1 MSKVREAITE
11 WVQKNESRIIQLVQD
26 LVSHNTVNHVVTGNE
41 KEAQIFLSQVLRDM
55 DLEVDMFTPEE
66 VPGLKEHPGYFPG
79 KNYSN
84 RPNVVATLKGSGD
97 GKSLIFSSHMDT
109 TVAASGWEKDPWKPV
124 IKDEKLY
131 GLGTFD
137 MKGGLAASIMAI
149 RCIQELGFQVKGD
162 LLVESVVDEE
172 FGGAN
177 GTLASRVRGYNP
189 DAAII
194 PEPTNMA
201 VCPGTHGG
209 ALWRV
214 TFSGNTGMSFSGE
227 TIVNPA
233 NIAAKFIVFLEEY
246 EFNRQQKGG
255 PAPYFEDDHVLPVI
269 VTRLEAGDMTA
280 ALCDSGPTEC
290 HVDIWVECHP
300 NVSEEDLKKEI
311 IDGFRAKYED
321 QYPTWNEPVFTKVIR
336 FLPGAEIDQNF
347 PLINLLSE
355 ITSEATDQ
363 KYGNVTGAPFACDAF
378 MFNVYTETPAIVMGP
393 VGANA
398 HAPDEHLDIPEFLKL
413 VEIYTLTALE
423 WCGYVEK
430 DVHSDE
436 KSNSYT

>member
-1 MSKVREAITE
+1 MNKVKEVKESVRS
-11 WVQKNESRIIQLVQD
+11 WVEQNENRIIKLVQD
-26 LVSHNTVNHVVTGNE
+26 LVSHNTVNHVLTGTE
-41 KEAQIFLSQVLRDM
+41 KEAQIYLSQVLEDM
-55 DLEVDMFTPEE
+55 GLEVDMFTPEE
-66 VPGLKEHPGYFPG
+66 VVGLKEHPGYFPG
-79 KNYSN
+79 KDYSD
-84 RPNVVATLKGSGD
+84 RPNVVATLKGSGG

-109 TVAASGWEKDPWKPV
+109 TVAASGWEKDPWSPV
-124 IKDEKLY
+124 LEDGKLY

-137 MKGGLAASIMAI
+137 MKGGLVASIMAI
-149 RCIQELGFQVKGD
+149 RCIQELGLQVKGD

-214 TFSGNTGMSFSGE
+214 TFTGNTGMSFSGE

-233 NIAAKFIVFLEEY
+233 NLAAKFIVYLEEY
-246 EFNRQQKGG
+246 EKARQLKGG

-280 ALCDSGPTEC
+280 PLCDSGPTVC

-300 NVSEEDLKKEI
+300 NVTEEELKKEI
-311 IDGFRAKYED
+311 MDGFLAKYED
-321 QYPTWNEPVFTKVIR
+321 EYPSWNEPEFMKVIR
-336 FLPGAEIDQNF
+336 FLPGSQIDPDF
-347 PLINLLSE
+347 PLIRHV
-355 ITSEATDQ
+355 I
-363 KYGNVTGAPFACDAF
+363 
-378 MFNVYTETPAIVMGP
+378 
-393 VGANA
+393 
-398 HAPDEHLDIPEFLKL
+398 
-413 VEIYTLTALE
+413 
-423 WCGYVEK
+423 
-430 DVHSDE
+430 
-436 KSNSYT
+436 